1 MTMSG
6 FRQRYGLFLLLCFIA
21 FATFFCSYL
30 RIPVLPLFAVSLGA
44 GPAQVGIINGAFM
57 LATGILSIPAGLLA
71 DRVGPRIPAV
81 VGILAASVSSFLVT
95 QCSTPGHMAS
105 AYLLFGVGLAA
116 FIPSMLSQVATTFP
130 VEKLGQAYGWYSTA
144 MYVAITL
151 GPAVGGFLGKNVGLR
166 QVFYLS
172 AGLLLLVA
180 LIAFAFLPRS
190 PVLRKSEPRA
200 VLAASL
206 SLLRNRPLIA
216 CLLVTWGAAMGFG
229 IFLSFLPLYA
239 SGKGL
244 DPAQVGLVFA
254 AQALTNVFCR
264 IPVGLAADR
273 FDRRW
278 IVAAGIIFFAAGLS
292 CLGFFRHTASL
303 SACAVLLGIGM
314 ALTFTAVGALI
325 AESVPPVQ
333 RGLAM
338 GMYNSS
344 VYLAMMAGST
354 TMGVCIRATGY
365 PAGFALGGIVALV
378 SLTAFLQVLKV
389 SPHSLQS
396 A

>member
-1 MTMSG
+1 MSG

-21 FATFFCSYL
+21 FATFLCSYL

-44 GPAQVGIINGAFM
+44 GPIQVGIINGTFM

-81 VGILAASVSSFLVT
+81 GGILAAAVSSFLVT
-95 QCSTPGHMAS
+95 QCTTPSQMAA

-116 FIPSMLSQVATTFP
+116 FIPSMLSQVADSFP

-151 GPAVGGFLGKNVGLR
+151 GPATGGYLGKHLGLR

-180 LIAFAFLPRS
+180 FLALAFLPS
-190 PVLRKSEPRA
+190 SSALRKRDPQA
-200 VLAASL
+200 VLAAGL
-206 SLLRNRPLIA
+206 SLFRNRALVA

-229 IFLSFLPLYA
+229 IFISFFPLYA
-239 SGKGL
+239 SGHGL

-254 AQALTNVFCR
+254 AQAITNVFCR
-264 IPVGLAADR
+264 IPVGIAADR

-278 IVAAGIIFFAAGLS
+278 IVAVGVLFFAAGLS
-292 CLGFFRHTASL
+292 LLGLFRHTASL
-303 SACAVLLGIGM
+303 SLCAVVLGVGM
-314 ALTFTAVGALI
+314 AFTFTAVGALI
-325 AESVPPVQ
+325 AESVPPLQ

-354 TMGVCIRATGY
+354 SMGICIGATGY
-365 PAGFALGGIVALV
+365 PAGFALGGIAALV
-378 SLTAFLQVLKV
+378 SLIAFLQVLKV
-389 SPHSLQS
+389 CPHSLQS

>member
-1 MTMSG
+1 MSG
-6 FRQRYGLFLLLCFIA
+6 FRHRYGLFLLLCCIA

-44 GPAQVGIINGAFM
+44 GPVQVGIINGAFM

-71 DRVGPRIPAV
+71 DRIGPRIPAV
-81 VGILAASVSSFLVT
+81 GGILAAAVSSFLVT
-95 QCSTPGHMAS
+95 QCTTPSQMAA

-116 FIPSMLSQVATTFP
+116 FIPSMLSQVADSFP

-151 GPAVGGFLGKNVGLR
+151 GPATGGYLGKHLGLR

-180 LIAFAFLPRS
+180 ILSLALLPRS
-190 PVLRKSEPRA
+190 SVVRKSAPRE
-200 VLAASL
+200 VLVASL
-206 SLLRNRPLIA
+206 SLLRNRALVA

-229 IFLSFLPLYA
+229 IFISFFPLYA
-239 SGKGL
+239 SGNGL

-254 AQALTNVFCR
+254 AQAITNVFSR
-264 IPVGLAADR
+264 IPVGIAADR

-278 IVAAGIIFFAAGLS
+278 IVAVGILFFAAGLAL
-292 CLGFFRHTASL
+292 LGLFRQTASL
-303 SACAVLLGIGM
+303 SVCAVVLGIGM
-314 ALTFTAVGALI
+314 AFTFTAVGALI
-325 AESVPPVQ
+325 AESVPPLQ

-344 VYLAMMAGST
+344 VYLGMMAGST
-354 TMGVCIRATGY
+354 TFGIWISAVGY
-365 PAGFALGGIVALV
+365 PAGFALGGLAAVTGL
-378 SLTAFLQVLKV
+378 LAFLQVLRFR
-389 SPHSLQS
+389 SQPLQNN
-396 A
+396 